1 MGKSMFITMFFGLSF
16 IVSCN
21 VLNGSTDKRTDTFVP
36 DSYLSRK
43 AIISDSIDKILVD
56 ASEMRLYLLQGL
68 VRDTAEIASEDSVF
82 NYPISKYLGAVSD
95 KDKNILEF
103 IVCDTSLYKI
113 NYDPVRQPFNPN
125 FCAEFKK
132 GGECVYYFVSFG
144 TEEVAIADETGHF
157 VFYLMTDVTQMR
169 RWYERILI
177 NMQ

>member
-1 MGKSMFITMFFGLSF
+1 MFLTMFLGLSF

-21 VLNGSTDKRTDTFVP
+21 VLNGSTDKKRTDVFVP
-36 DSYLSRK
+36 DSSLSRK

-56 ASEMRLYLLQGL
+56 ASEVRLYLLQGL
-68 VRDTAEIASEDSVF
+68 VRDTAEIAIEDSVF
-82 NYPISKYLGAVSD
+82 SYPVSKYLGVVSD

-103 IVCDTSLYKI
+103 VVCDTSLYER

-132 GGECVYYFVSFG
+132 GGERIYYFVSFG

-157 VFYLMTDVTQMR
+157 VFHLMSNVTQMR